1 MTRGTY
7 GEPFRSRLK
16 KRFAALA
23 SRRLNQNVEHDTILI
38 DGAPEIVL
46 HAADPDKDFVH
57 VPLVPWPWPAA
68 SHVVGKALAEFL
80 APAPYGLV
88 GDDDAPLGQKQFDVA
103 QAEAE
108 HVVQPHSMAD
118 DLRGEAVAVVRVG
131 WRHHPSVSFIPTP
144 AANPSYCGNAP
155 HGNGPAPNR

>member
-1 MTRGTY
+1 MCH
-7 GEPFRSRLK
+7 F
-16 KRFAALA
+16 
-23 SRRLNQNVEHDTILI
+23 
-38 DGAPEIVL
+38 
-46 HAADPDKDFVH
+46 
-57 VPLVPWPWPAA
+57 PWPWPAA
-68 SHVVGKALAEFL
+68 TQTVGKALAEFL

-131 WRHHPSVSFIPTP
+131 WRRHPSVSFIPTP
-144 AANPSYCGNAP
+144 AANPGYPDNA
-155 HGNGPAPNR
+155 R

>member
-1 MTRGTY
+1 M
-7 GEPFRSRLK
+7 
-16 KRFAALA
+16 
-23 SRRLNQNVEHDTILI
+23 
-38 DGAPEIVL
+38 L
-46 HAADPDKDFVH
+46 HAADPDEDFVH

-68 SHVVGKALAEFL
+68 SQAVGKALAEFL

-131 WRHHPSVSFIPTP
+131 WRRHSSVSFIPTP
-144 AANPSYCGNAP
+144 AANPGYRWGGRPPTASMCQSGVLMTP
-155 HGNGPAPNR
+155 HEGGARDDG